1 MHILF
6 PNREWAKKIGEI
18 LFADV
23 RKLDST
29 QSASILNCTRSRQI
43 ALIEDQGLTAAP

>member
-1 MHILF
+1 MHTL
-6 PNREWAKKIGEI
+6 PKQGMGKKIGEI

-29 QSASILNCTRSRQI
+29 QSASILKIVHDLDR
-43 ALIEDQGLTAAP
+43 

>member
-1 MHILF
+1 MHTL
-6 PNREWAKKIGEI
+6 PKQGMGKKIGEI